1 MPTTLQFR
9 LPGHKGEAMTTDFL
23 IFLPVRNGGR
33 YVREAVD
40 SIVAQTD
47 PNWRLVVLE
56 NGSTDNTVAT
66 LRSYADP
73 RIEIVAADEPLDIIA
88 NWQRIGTWLERNG
101 INDALV
107 TMTGHDDRFDPQF
120 IATVRSLV
128 AAEPDA
134 TLYQTGFDFIDAE
147 GRLIQPCRPVP
158 RAEVWTDLAAA
169 LCWGIRDSYSAGY
182 AFRAGDYL
190 RVGGIPA
197 FPQLLY
203 ADHLLFIR
211 LTRLGHKSATNR
223 SLCSYRLHESASN
236 SFSPGAINAYV
247 EALDCFVAT
256 LTEEMAIFAGTDQGR
271 DALAC
276 LLGRQMRNFDRPG
289 IDRLLTT
296 DNRARL
302 DRLRNLFGSVA
313 RHVSPDAWAGDT
325 GHRWVRSF
333 GRLIDAAPRGEAL
346 TSARSER
353 SEAKATSC
361 AKVAR

>member
-1 MPTTLQFR
+1 M
-9 LPGHKGEAMTTDFL
+9 ATDFL

-40 SIVAQTD
+40 SIIAQTD
-47 PNWRLVVLE
+47 PNWRLIVLE

-73 RIEIVAADEPLDIIA
+73 RIEIEPADESLDIVA
-88 NWQRIGTWLERNG
+88 NWQRIGTWLEREG
-101 INDALV
+101 ISDALV

-120 IATVRSLV
+120 IATVRSL
-128 AAEPDA
+128 AAADPGA
-134 TLYQTGFDFIDAE
+134 TLYQTGFDFIDNE

-158 RAEVWTDLAAA
+158 RVEAWTDLAAA

-211 LTRLGHKSATNR
+211 LARLAHKSATSR

-236 SFSPGAINAYV
+236 SFSPEAINAYV

-256 LTEEMAIFAGTDQGR
+256 LTAEMTAFADTDQGR

-289 IDRLLTT
+289 IDRLLTAG
-296 DNRARL
+296 NRARL
-302 DRLRNLFGSVA
+302 DRLRKLFDTVA
-313 RHVSPDAWAGDT
+313 RHVPPDIWAGGP
-325 GHRWVRSF
+325 GHRWVRSL
-333 GRLIDAAPRGEAL
+333 GKLIDAAAL
-346 TSARSER
+346 LRLRLRYAVKR
-353 SEAKATSC
+353 
-361 AKVAR
+361 